1 MKYSFAEDVVCV
13 VMMAVCFIGFYFF
26 LEMFA

>member
-13 VMMAVCFIGFYFF
+13 VLMALAFISSIIF
-26 LEMFA
+26 LFSY

>member
-13 VMMAVCFIGFYFF
+13 ILMAVGFLATYLF
-26 LEMFA
+26 LASF